1 MRSSSVPL
9 AKRAKCDASAE
20 LNCEPIQVDSESD
33 SEESLVSV
41 WAEVATLIPKLMY
54 VAKPPH
60 GQTMLSFESYK

>member
-20 LNCEPIQVDSESD
+20 LNFEPIQVDSESD

-41 WAEVATLIPKLMY
+41 WAEVATSDSEVDVCSKTPTWPDDAEL
-54 VAKPPH
+54 
-60 GQTMLSFESYK
+60 